1 VSDHPFE
8 NVYNLS
14 DEQISML
21 EDAEN
26 EMLRNNLGK
35 AEEILNK
42 MLDNNPE
49 CIPVLNNL
57 AHLYGRHFSDFERA
71 VSIYDKVLSLEP
83 DNAWARDSRRR
94 YQRYIGRD

>member
-1 VSDHPFE
+1 MSDHPFE
-8 NVYNLS
+8 NIYNLS

-49 CIPVLNNL
+49 CIPFLNNL
-57 AHLYGRHFSDFERA
+57 AHLSGRHFSDF
-71 VSIYDKVLSLEP
+71 
-83 DNAWARDSRRR
+83 
-94 YQRYIGRD
+94 